1 MAGFDG
7 ADTGRIAVERTFTWF
22 PKLTR
27 VMETLPPENV
37 AEFAMAVA
45 EYGTNAVEP
54 AFASPL
60 LAAVFEGVREDIDNS
75 INARHRNKGGR
86 PKKNPREN
94 GGSEVSETQETP
106 VSQNE
111 NQFSETETPV
121 TENGNRSEEVSENE
135 NPSYINHTKP
145 YQTIPSQT
153 KAEKAKPKPPPK
165 SDHPFVI
172 QAIEIFNSVTG
183 QEREVPTKD
192 RTLERYILRV
202 FNDGHSLD
210 DVETVIRSKH
220 AEWRNDQ
227 KMRKFIKPMT
237 LFRPSKFDEYLQD
250 ATNRQEVTDSELDF
264 YANRSQDE
272 IVC

>member
-1 MAGFDG
+1 MCE
-7 ADTGRIAVERTFTWF
+7 ERTFTWF

-153 KAEKAKPKPPPK
+153 KERGKRTRFHPPSVDEVAAYCSEKGYDVDPERFVAFYESKGWKVGKNPMK
-165 SDHPFVI
+165 SWT
-172 QAIEIFNSVTG
+172 AACVTWHKRH
-183 QEREVPTKD
+183 Q
-192 RTLERYILRV
+192 
-202 FNDGHSLD
+202 
-210 DVETVIRSKH
+210 
-220 AEWRNDQ
+220 
-227 KMRKFIKPMT
+227 
-237 LFRPSKFDEYLQD
+237 DE
-250 ATNRQEVTDSELDF
+250 ANRQGVTDSELDF

-272 IVC
+272 IIC